1 MSNTVENP
9 NVSEEEMQRVVR
21 EFLEGIVEID
31 KDSSDALVPSPES
44 PGLKERAIDAIAI
57 CVPDAA
63 TTTEA
68 AATLFY
74 LVSGALNIT
83 ALAAWG
89 AYKGT
94 ELLAKGSKKAAKSLQ
109 KSSER
114 QREQKH

>member
-1 MSNTVENP
+1 MSNTIEKLI
-9 NVSEEEMQRVVR
+9 VSEEEMRQAVE
-21 EFLEGIVEID
+21 EFLKVEID
-31 KDSSDALVPSPES
+31 KDASDALVLSPES
-44 PGLKERAIDAIAI
+44 PGLKDRAIDAIAI

-63 TTTEA
+63 TATEA
-68 AATLFY
+68 AATFCY

-83 ALAAWG
+83 AYAAWG